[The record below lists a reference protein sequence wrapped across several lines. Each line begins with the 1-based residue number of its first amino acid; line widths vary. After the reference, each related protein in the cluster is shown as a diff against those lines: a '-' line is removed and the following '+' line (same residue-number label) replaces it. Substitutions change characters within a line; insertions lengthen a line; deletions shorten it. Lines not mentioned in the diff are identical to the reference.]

1 MAVKPILASGLIAKE
16 EIGLFEE
23 RARKRLR
30 VGTGCAAVDDALD
43 GGFVYG
49 RDGIYNISG
58 ATGSQGAETVSVFLS
73 FCFPCLWDSAIG
85 GAISLQLLITH
96 LLASTSHT
104 ATLIDATGNLDVL
117 KLYRSIITRL
127 SKSNHNHE
135 ANVKLATSTLDR
147 VKIMRV
153 FDFEGV
159 VEGLNELIDDLEG
172 RNVPKNTIG
181 DSQEEAEDE
190 MLDVGSE
197 EKVEE
202 EKKEQAGM
210 VLINNLSQVLG
221 LLLKNNYAQGQAT
234 LTTLVRR
241 LRNTAKEHN
250 LCIVLL
256 SWSVTY
262 GSDQERVSI
271 FESIKARPGLGK
283 SLGYLVD
290 TQLLIDAIP
299 RTAKGKGAASD
310 MVNVIEVIYSGGNHQ
325 AGKFGVFDITVDGEI
340 NPM

>member
-1 MAVKPILASGLIAKE
+1 
-16 EIGLFEE
+16 
-23 RARKRLR
+23 
-30 VGTGCAAVDDALD
+30 
-43 GGFVYG
+43 
-49 RDGIYNISG
+49 
-58 ATGSQGAETVSVFLS
+58 
-73 FCFPCLWDSAIG
+73 
-85 GAISLQLLITH
+85 ISLQLLITH

-127 SKSNHNHE
+127 SNSNHDHE

-221 LLLKNNYAQGQAT
+221 LHLKNNYAQGQAT

-250 LCIVLL
+250 LCIILL

-340 NPM
+340 KPM